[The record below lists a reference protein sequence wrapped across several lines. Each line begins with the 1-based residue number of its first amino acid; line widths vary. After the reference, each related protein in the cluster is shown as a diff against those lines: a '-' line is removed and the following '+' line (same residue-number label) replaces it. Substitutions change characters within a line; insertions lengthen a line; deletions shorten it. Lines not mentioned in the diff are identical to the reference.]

1 MASIIDV
8 VMKLTDQVTG
18 PLRHIRSEIEQTAR
32 IHERMGST
40 ISRVG
45 NNISSIGNMMMP
57 MAGAITAIGAASAK
71 TFMDFDATITAAGVK
86 AGATAQEMEEMRQ
99 VAGRL
104 GAEFPISA
112 SEAAA
117 GMDRLAAGGFDA
129 KQSIGAMPGIIKA
142 AVAAGEDLASTSDVV
157 TSALS
162 IWNLKNGDIAKNTEH
177 IADVI
182 QMSANVSKLGMQD
195 FGLAMQYA
203 GAPAAS
209 LSVSI
214 EELGTAMAI
223 MSNNGIAASTIGTS
237 LRAVMS
243 RLASPPKEAATA
255 ISRLGLSLKDANG
268 KFVGVSNAVEQMRNG
283 MKGLS
288 EMEQVALAKAIAGED
303 AYSGLLSL
311 IKTSPEEYA
320 KVADAINNSTGSS
333 SAAYDRMQ
341 QTLKGSIDSMKG
353 AVESLGIAMGTALT
367 PYIKQGAD
375 AIKNLANALAA
386 MSPEQQS
393 MIAKTAIAVV
403 GITGLVMAFGKLVS
417 VGGAVVSM
425 YGQVGRV
432 MAGGHIRNKLLELSI
447 RGCMSAYSGLGTSAV
462 ATLNAMRSANIGD
475 AVVAGAAKGQA
486 ALIALHARMMSLKAI
501 SWTSTGNGIR
511 TAFAQS
517 VSYAAGRMVWL
528 TTSMKTAIL
537 TVKTLTANG
546 FAAIGASITKANI
559 VAAAGSA
566 ARAIRGIGSAMMFI
580 GKTSL
585 LAMFSPLGVAIM
597 AIAGA
602 AYLLYTN
609 WGKVGPYFIN
619 LWSQVQKAFQAAYL
633 KIQSALQPLMAAFS
647 KMIPMLSSGLSS
659 AFGVLQRAMTALAP
673 AFRVLGALASGL
685 AVLLGSALL
694 ASILLVANMAVG
706 AITIAA
712 NTIGAVVTAL
722 IGVFTGVIQ
731 FLTGV
736 FTGDWS
742 AAWQGVVTIFSSII
756 SGIQSI
762 FQGVIDGIRNSING
776 LISGINTISFTAPD
790 WVPSV
795 GGKSFGPLNIP
806 LLYTGTEN
814 WPGGPAMIHDR
825 GAEIVDLPSGT
836 RVIPHD
842 RSLAIARQMGY
853 SQGAGNSALSNKNKD
868 IKLDVTV
875 NMGGVTVNDSNRDID
890 KLTKRIVQSMCYE
903 MEKQAINMNVG
914 AI

>member
-45 NNISSIGNMMMP
+45 NNISSIGSMMMP

-320 KVADAINNSTGSS
+320 KVANAISNSTGSS

-462 ATLNAMRSANIGD
+462 ATLNAMRSASIGD
-475 AVVAGAAKGQA
+475 AVVAGAAKGQT
-486 ALIALHARMMSLKAI
+486 ALIAL
-501 SWTSTGNGIR
+501 
-511 TAFAQS
+511 
-517 VSYAAGRMVWL
+517 
-528 TTSMKTAIL
+528 
-537 TVKTLTANG
+537 
-546 FAAIGASITKANI
+546 
-559 VAAAGSA
+559 
-566 ARAIRGIGSAMMFI
+566 
-580 GKTSL
+580 
-585 LAMFSPLGVAIM
+585 P
-597 AIAGA
+597 
-602 AYLLYTN
+602 
-609 WGKVGPYFIN
+609 
-619 LWSQVQKAFQAAYL
+619 
-633 KIQSALQPLMAAFS
+633 
-647 KMIPMLSSGLSS
+647 
-659 AFGVLQRAMTALAP
+659 
-673 AFRVLGALASGL
+673 
-685 AVLLGSALL
+685 
-694 ASILLVANMAVG
+694 
-706 AITIAA
+706 
-712 NTIGAVVTAL
+712 
-722 IGVFTGVIQ
+722 
-731 FLTGV
+731 
-736 FTGDWS
+736 
-742 AAWQGVVTIFSSII
+742 
-756 SGIQSI
+756 
-762 FQGVIDGIRNSING
+762 
-776 LISGINTISFTAPD
+776 
-790 WVPSV
+790 
-795 GGKSFGPLNIP
+795 
-806 LLYTGTEN
+806 
-814 WPGGPAMIHDR
+814 
-825 GAEIVDLPSGT
+825 
-836 RVIPHD
+836 
-842 RSLAIARQMGY
+842 
-853 SQGAGNSALSNKNKD
+853 
-868 IKLDVTV
+868 
-875 NMGGVTVNDSNRDID
+875 
-890 KLTKRIVQSMCYE
+890 
-903 MEKQAINMNVG
+903 
-914 AI
+914 